1 MNYIPDVVKLLG
13 LEIGEEFRLKEVGIR
28 DYRDK
33 YVFKKDGIYIAD
45 TDDKRNY
52 LLDNILFG
60 KLEIIKLPRIILNDK
75 ERKYLSLVIN
85 PWRNRVDYI
94 IKKNFNGE
102 EHIQIWFLYGEC
114 MPFPD
119 FNEGLMYK
127 GMEAEHEYSLEE
139 LGL

>member
-1 MNYIPDVVKLLG
+1 MNYIQEVVKILG
-13 LEIGEEFRLKEVGIR
+13 LEIGEEFRLKEEGIR

-33 YVFKKDGIYIAD
+33 YVFKKDGIYTAD
-45 TDDKRNY
+45 TGEKRSY
-52 LLDNILFG
+52 LLDNILYG
-60 KLEIIKLPRIILNDK
+60 NLEIIKLPKIILNEK
-75 ERKYLSLVIN
+75 EKKYLSLVIN

-102 EHIQIWFLYGEC
+102 EHIEIWFLYGEC

-119 FNEGLMYK
+119 FNEGQRYK
-127 GMEAEHEYSLEE
+127 GMEAEHRYSLKD

>member
-1 MNYIPDVVKLLG
+1 MNYITEVVKILG

-33 YVFKKDGIYIAD
+33 YIFKKDGIYNAD
-45 TDDKRNY
+45 TGDKRNY
-52 LLDNILFG
+52 LLDKILFG
-60 KLEIIKLPRIILNDK
+60 SLEIIKLPILNEK
-75 ERKYLSLVIN
+75 EKKYLSLVIN

-119 FNEGLMYK
+119 FNEGLRYK
-127 GMEAEHEYSLEE
+127 GMRAEHKYSLEE